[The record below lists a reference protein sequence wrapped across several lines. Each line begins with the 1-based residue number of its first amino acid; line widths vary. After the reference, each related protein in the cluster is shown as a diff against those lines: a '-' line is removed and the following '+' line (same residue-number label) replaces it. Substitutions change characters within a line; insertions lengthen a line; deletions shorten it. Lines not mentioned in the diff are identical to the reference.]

1 VSVSAP
7 QAQAEVGRDQL
18 ATLRR
23 GAPLVLAT
31 TAVVTLL
38 AVGLSLRQE
47 SLYRATA
54 DVFVSAQPLDNAAVS
69 ALSFLSSDPERVL
82 STQAEVARVPAVAKL
97 AVKEGGTGTSP
108 SELLGSS
115 SVTANPDA
123 DVLSFSVTNGDAETA
138 RTLANAYAS
147 GFVVYR
153 RQQDTGSLR
162 QARAEID
169 QRIDD
174 LRAAG
179 ASASDPTLGKL
190 LQDSQSLRT
199 RELLLGSNSSVGRPA
214 EGAAKTQPRPVRDG
228 FLGGFIGLALGVAL
242 VFVRNALNTRVRSA
256 SEIEERLGIP
266 LLGRVPPPPKR
277 LADANRL
284 AVIDDPHSTQAEAY
298 RMLATNI
305 ELVNLDRGAKS
316 FMVAS
321 AIRGEGKSTSSAS
334 LAVTFARRGL
344 HVVLLEAD
352 LRRPVL
358 SKMLQLDEGPG
369 LTDVALGRAD
379 LEQALA
385 STQLSDDQTL
395 PTNGGGTAPGVL
407 EVLEAG
413 PAPSSPPEF
422 LKSQAV
428 AQIVSRLSERGDL
441 LIIDTPPL
449 LQVSDAM
456 TMMLTAKVDC
466 VVVATR
472 IGVVRRQAIEEIRR
486 TLDSTPVV
494 KLGFFATGEQS
505 HEEYTGGY
513 GYYYYS
519 RGRAPGMRE
528 QPSAKGRSR
537 AGL

>member
-1 VSVSAP
+1 M
-7 QAQAEVGRDQL
+7 
-18 ATLRR
+18 
-23 GAPLVLAT
+23 PLVLVT
-31 TAVVTLL
+31 TAIVTVL

-47 SLYRATA
+47 SLYRANA
-54 DVFVSAQPLDNAAVS
+54 EVFISAQPLDNAAVS
-69 ALSFLSSDPERVL
+69 ALSFLSSDPQRVL
-82 STQAEVARVPAVAKL
+82 ATQAKVARVPAVAKQS
-97 AVKEGGTGTSP
+97 VKGAGADISP

-115 SVTANPDA
+115 TVTADSDA
-123 DVLSFSVTNGDAETA
+123 DVLSFSVTSGDAQTA
-138 RTLANAYAS
+138 SSLANAYAN

-162 QARAEID
+162 QARSEID
-169 QRIDD
+169 KRIAN
-174 LRAAG
+174 LRESG
-179 ASASDPTLGKL
+179 ASARDPSLGRL
-190 LQDSQSLRT
+190 LEDSQTLRT
-199 RELLLGSNSSVGRPA
+199 RELLSGSNSSVGRPA
-214 EGAAKTQPRPVRDG
+214 EGAEKIQPRPVRDG
-228 FLGGFIGLALGVAL
+228 FLGGILGLALGIAL
-242 VFVRNALNTRVRSA
+242 VFLRNALNTRVRSA

-266 LLGRVPPPPKR
+266 LLGRVPPPSKR
-277 LADANRL
+277 LASSRRL
-284 AVIDDPHSTQAEAY
+284 AVIEEPHSTQAEAY

-305 ELVNLDRGAKS
+305 ELLNLDRGAKS

-321 AIRGEGKSTSSAS
+321 AIRGEGKSTTSAS

-352 LRRPVL
+352 LRRPTL
-358 SKMLQLDEGPG
+358 RKMLLLDEGPG

-385 STQLSDDQTL
+385 VTTLTDDQTV

-422 LKSQAV
+422 LKSHAV
-428 AQIVSRLSERGDL
+428 ADIVSRLSERGDL

-449 LQVSDAM
+449 LHVSDAT
-456 TMMLTAKVDC
+456 TMMLSARIDC
-466 VVVATR
+466 VMVAAR
-472 IGVVRRQAIEEIRR
+472 VGVVRRQEIDEIKR
-486 TLDSTPVV
+486 TLDSAPVV
-494 KLGFFATGEQS
+494 KLGFFATGEQA

-519 RGRAPGMRE
+519 RGRAPGVSE

-537 AGL
+537 AES

>member
-1 VSVSAP
+1 VTAP
-7 QAQAEVGRDQL
+7 AVQAEVGRDQL

-23 GAPLVLAT
+23 GTPLVLVM
-31 TAVVTLL
+31 TAIVTLL

-54 DVFVSAQPLDNAAVS
+54 EVFISAQPLDNAAVS

-82 STQAEVARVPAVAKL
+82 ETQAKVARVPAVAKL
-97 AVKEGGTGTSP
+97 AVKEGGTGISP

-123 DVLSFSVTNGDAETA
+123 DVLSFSVTNGDAQTA
-138 RTLANAYAS
+138 PSLANAYAN

-169 QRIDD
+169 KRIAG

-179 ASASDPTLGKL
+179 ASSSDPALGRL
-190 LQDSQSLRT
+190 LEDSQTLRT
-199 RELLLGSNSSVGRPA
+199 RELLQGSNSTVGRPA
-214 EGAAKTQPRPVRDG
+214 EGAEKIQPSPVRDG
-228 FLGGFIGLALGVAL
+228 FLGGVLGLALGVAL

-256 SEIEERLGIP
+256 SEIEERLGVP
-266 LLGRVPPPPKR
+266 LLGRVPAPPRR
-277 LADANRL
+277 LASANRL
-284 AVIDDPHSTQAEAY
+284 AVIEEPHSTQAEAY

-321 AIRGEGKSTSSAS
+321 AIRGEGKSTSAAS

-352 LRRPVL
+352 LRRPML
-358 SKMLQLDEGPG
+358 RKMLLLEEGPG

-422 LKSQAV
+422 LKSHAV
-428 AQIVSRLSERGDL
+428 AQIVSRLSKRGDL

-449 LQVSDAM
+449 LHVSDAM
-456 TMMLTAKVDC
+456 TMMLSAQIDC
-466 VVVATR
+466 VVVAAR
-472 IGVVRRQAIEEIRR
+472 IGVVRRQAIDEIKR
-486 TLDSTPVV
+486 TLDSAPVV
-494 KLGFFATGEQS
+494 KLGFFATGEQA

-513 GYYYYS
+513 GYYYS
-519 RGRAPGMRE
+519 RGRAPGMMG
-528 QPSAKGRSR
+528 QPSAKGRSP

>member
-1 VSVSAP
+1 VSAP
-7 QAQAEVGRDQL
+7 IAQAEVGRDQL

-23 GAPLVLAT
+23 GTPLVFVT
-31 TAVVTLL
+31 TAIVTLF
-38 AVGLSLRQE
+38 AVGLSLREE
-47 SLYRATA
+47 SLYQASA
-54 DVFVSAQPLDNAAVS
+54 EVFVSGQPVENAIGS
-69 ALSFLSSDPERVL
+69 GSLFSDPERIL
-82 STQAEVARVPAVAKL
+82 ATQAEVARVPGVARL
-97 AVKEGGTGTSP
+97 AVKEGGAGISP

-115 SVTANPDA
+115 SVTADPNA
-123 DVLSFSVTNGDAETA
+123 DVLTFEATDNDPETA
-138 RTLANAYAS
+138 TRLVNAYAG
-147 GFVVYR
+147 GFVAYR
-153 RQQDTGSLR
+153 RRQDTSSLR
-162 QARAEID
+162 RARSELD
-169 QRIDD
+169 QQIAG
-174 LRAAG
+174 LRASGAG
-179 ASASDPTLGKL
+179 PTDPTLGKL
-190 LQDSQSLRT
+190 LEDSQQLRT
-199 RELLLGSNSSVGRPA
+199 RELLQQSNSSVGNPA
-214 EGAAKTQPRPVRDG
+214 DSATKIQPRPIRDG
-228 FLGGFIGLALGVAL
+228 FLGAFLGLALGIGL

-256 SEIEERLGIP
+256 SEIEERLGVP

-277 LADANRL
+277 LANTNRL
-284 AVIDDPHSTQAEAY
+284 AVIEEPHSTQAEAY

-321 AIRGEGKSTSSAS
+321 AIRGEGKSTSAAS

-358 SKMLQLDEGPG
+358 RRMLLLDEGPG

-379 LEQALA
+379 LERALA

-428 AQIVSRLSERGDL
+428 AQIISRLSERGDL

-449 LQVSDAM
+449 LHVSDAM
-456 TMMLTAKVDC
+456 TMMLSAQIDC
-466 VVVATR
+466 VVVAGR
-472 IGVVRRQAIEEIRR
+472 IGVVRRQAIDEIKR
-486 TLDSTPVV
+486 TLDGTPVV
-494 KLGFFATGEQS
+494 KLGFFATGEQA

-513 GYYYYS
+513 GYYYS
-519 RGRAPGMRE
+519 RARAPGMGE
-528 QPSAKGRSR
+528 QPSAKGRSP

>member
-1 VSVSAP
+1 
-7 QAQAEVGRDQL
+7 
-18 ATLRR
+18 
-23 GAPLVLAT
+23 
-31 TAVVTLL
+31 
-38 AVGLSLRQE
+38 
-47 SLYRATA
+47 
-54 DVFVSAQPLDNAAVS
+54 
-69 ALSFLSSDPERVL
+69 
-82 STQAEVARVPAVAKL
+82 
-97 AVKEGGTGTSP
+97 
-108 SELLGSS
+108 
-115 SVTANPDA
+115 
-123 DVLSFSVTNGDAETA
+123 
-138 RTLANAYAS
+138 
-147 GFVVYR
+147 
-153 RQQDTGSLR
+153 
-162 QARAEID
+162 
-169 QRIDD
+169 
-174 LRAAG
+174 
-179 ASASDPTLGKL
+179 
-190 LQDSQSLRT
+190 
-199 RELLLGSNSSVGRPA
+199 
-214 EGAAKTQPRPVRDG
+214 
-228 FLGGFIGLALGVAL
+228 
-242 VFVRNALNTRVRSA
+242 VRSA
-256 SEIEERLGIP
+256 SEIEERLEIP

-277 LADANRL
+277 LASTRRL
-284 AVIDDPHSTQAEAY
+284 AVIEEPHSAQAEAY

-316 FMVAS
+316 LMVAS

-369 LTDVALGRAD
+369 LTDVALGHAD

-395 PTNGGGTAPGVL
+395 PTNGGGNAPGLL

-428 AQIVSRLSERGDL
+428 AQIISRLSDRGDL
-441 LIIDTPPL
+441 LIVDTPPL

-456 TMMLTAKVDC
+456 TMMLSAQIDC

-472 IGVVRRQAIEEIRR
+472 IGLVRRQAIDEVSR
-486 TLDSTPVV
+486 TLDSAPVV
-494 KLGFFATGEQS
+494 KLGFFATGEQA

-519 RGRAPGMRE
+519 RGRAPGTRS

-537 AGL
+537 AES

>member
-1 VSVSAP
+1 VSAP
-7 QAQAEVGRDQL
+7 AAQAEVGRDQL

-23 GAPLVLAT
+23 GTPLVLLT
-31 TAVVTLL
+31 TAIVTLL
-38 AVGLSLRQE
+38 AVALSLRQE

-54 DVFVSAQPLDNAAVS
+54 GVFVSAQPLDNAAVS

-82 STQAEVARVPAVAKL
+82 ATQAEVARVPAVAKL
-97 AVKEGGTGTSP
+97 AVQKGGAGISP
-108 SELLGSS
+108 AELLGSS

-123 DVLSFSVTNGDAETA
+123 DVLSFSVTNGDPDTA
-138 RTLANAYAS
+138 RTLANAYAN

-153 RQQDTGSLR
+153 REQDTGSLR
-162 QARAEID
+162 QARAEIN
-169 QRIDD
+169 QRIAS

-179 ASASDPTLGKL
+179 ASSSDPTLGKL
-190 LQDSQSLRT
+190 LEDSQTLRT
-199 RELLLGSNSSVGRPA
+199 RELLQGSNSTVGRPA
-214 EGAAKTQPRPVRDG
+214 EGAEKIQPRPVRDG
-228 FLGGFIGLALGVAL
+228 FLGGVLGLALGVAL

-277 LADANRL
+277 LASSNRL
-284 AVIDDPHSTQAEAY
+284 AVIEEPHSTQSEAY

-305 ELVNLDRGAKS
+305 ELLNLDRGARS
-316 FMVAS
+316 FMVVS
-321 AIRGEGKSTSSAS
+321 AVKGEGKSTTAAS

-358 SKMLQLDEGPG
+358 GKMLLLEEGPG
-369 LTDVALGRAD
+369 LTDVALGRVELD
-379 LEQALA
+379 QALA

-413 PAPSSPPEF
+413 PAPTSPAEF
-422 LKSQAV
+422 LKSQAF
-428 AQIVSRLSERGDL
+428 AQVVSQLSERGDL

-449 LQVSDAM
+449 LHVSDAM
-456 TMMLTAKVDC
+456 TMMLSAKVDC
-466 VVVATR
+466 AIVATR
-472 IGVVRRQAIEEIRR
+472 IGVVRRQTVDEVKRA
-486 TLDSTPVV
+486 LDSAPVV
-494 KLGFFATGEQS
+494 KLGFFATGDQA

-528 QPSAKGRSR
+528 QPSMKGRSP

>member
-1 VSVSAP
+1 VNAP
-7 QAQAEVGRDQL
+7 AAQAEVGRDQL

-54 DVFVSAQPLDNAAVS
+54 EVFVSAQPLDNAAVS

-82 STQAEVARVPAVAKL
+82 ETQAKVARVPEVARL
-97 AVKEGGTGTSP
+97 AVKEGGAGISP
-108 SELLGSS
+108 SELLGNS
-115 SVTANPDA
+115 SVTADPGA
-123 DVLSFSVTNGDAETA
+123 DVLSFSVTNGDPQTA
-138 RTLANAYAS
+138 RDLANAYAT
-147 GFVVYR
+147 GVVLYR

-162 QARAEID
+162 QARAEIEK
-169 QRIDD
+169 RIAD
-174 LRAAG
+174 LRATG
-179 ASASDPTLGKL
+179 ASSGDPTLGRL
-190 LQDSQSLRT
+190 LEDSQTLRT
-199 RELLLGSNSSVGRPA
+199 RELLQGSNSAIGRPA
-214 EGAAKTQPRPVRDG
+214 EGAAKIQPRPVRDG
-228 FLGGFIGLALGVAL
+228 FLGGVLGLALGVAL
-242 VFVRNALNTRVRSA
+242 VFVRNAVNTRVRSA

-277 LADANRL
+277 LASANRL
-284 AVIDDPHSTQAEAY
+284 AVIEDPHSAQSEAY

-385 STQLSDDQTL
+385 STQLSDDQTQ

-428 AQIVSRLSERGDL
+428 ADIVSRLSERGDL

-456 TMMLTAKVDC
+456 TMMLSAQIDC

-513 GYYYYS
+513 GYYYAS

-528 QPSAKGRSR
+528 QASAKGRSP

>member
-1 VSVSAP
+1 VNAP
-7 QAQAEVGRDQL
+7 TAQAEVGRDQL

-23 GAPLVLAT
+23 GMPLVLAT
-31 TAVVTLL
+31 TAIVTLL

-47 SLYRATA
+47 SLYQATA
-54 DVFVSAQPLDNAAVS
+54 EVFVSSQPLDNAAVS
-69 ALSFLSSDPERVL
+69 ALSFLSTDPERVL
-82 STQAEVARVPAVAKL
+82 ATQAEVARVPAVAEI
-97 AVKEGGTGTSP
+97 AVKERGVGTSA

-115 SVTANPDA
+115 SVSANPDA
-123 DVLSFSVTNGDAETA
+123 DVLSFSVTDGDADTA
-138 RTLANAYAS
+138 RILANAYAG

-162 QARAEID
+162 QARSEINS
-169 QRIDD
+169 RIAS

-179 ASASDPTLGKL
+179 ASASDPALGRL
-190 LQDSQSLRT
+190 LEDSQTLRT
-199 RELLLGSNSSVGRPA
+199 RELLQGSRSSVGRPA
-214 EGAAKTQPRPVRDG
+214 EGATKIQPRPVRDG
-228 FLGGFIGLALGVAL
+228 FLGGVLGLALGIAL

-256 SEIEERLGIP
+256 SEIEERLEIP

-277 LADANRL
+277 LAGTNRL
-284 AVIDDPHSTQAEAY
+284 AVIEDPHSAQAEAY

-305 ELVNLDRGAKS
+305 ELFNLDRGAKS
-316 FMVAS
+316 LMVAS

-379 LEQALA
+379 LEEALA
-385 STQLSDDQTL
+385 STQLSDDQTQ
-395 PTNGGGTAPGVL
+395 PTNGGGSAPGVL

-422 LKSQAV
+422 LKSKAV
-428 AQIVSRLSERGDL
+428 AEIISRLSQRGDL
-441 LIIDTPPL
+441 LIVDTPPL

-456 TMMLTAKVDC
+456 TMMLSAQIDC

-472 IGVVRRQAIEEIRR
+472 IGLVRRQAIDEVSR
-486 TLDSTPVV
+486 TLDSAPVV
-494 KLGFFATGEQS
+494 KLGFFATGEQA

-519 RGRAPGMRE
+519 RGRAPGMRS

-537 AGL
+537 AES